1 MGKIAS
7 HNNLDSDDDLAVS
20 LKEMEDEYL
29 SPFLLDELN
38 VRNKRTPKLSPEKTS
53 NTVPVDEK

>member
-1 MGKIAS
+1 MGKIAI

-38 VRNKRTPKLSPEKTS
+38 VQNKGVSKLSPEKTS
-53 NTVPVDEK
+53 KTVNPLV